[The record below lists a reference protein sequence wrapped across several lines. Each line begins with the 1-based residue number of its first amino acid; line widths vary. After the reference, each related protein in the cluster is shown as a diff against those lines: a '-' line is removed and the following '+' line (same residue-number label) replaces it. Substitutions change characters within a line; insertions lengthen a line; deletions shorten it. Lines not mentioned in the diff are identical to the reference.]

1 MQSLRELLNGA
12 LTLPEASLMPFAIG
26 VLLVAVAAYTVLR
39 WAMRVRVE
47 RRARV
52 YCPVHHAT
60 ARVRLRLDPD
70 GTPVD
75 VEGCDLLTRRGLRS
89 CDAACLRTLVV
100 EQAA

>member
-1 MQSLRELLNGA
+1 MQTYREFLGGA
-12 LTLPEASLMPFAIG
+12 LTLPDASLLPFAIG
-26 VLLVAVAAYTVLR
+26 VLLVAAVAYGVLR

-70 GTPVD
+70 GMPIE
-75 VEGCDLLTRRGLRS
+75 VEGCDLLTRRGLRA
-89 CDAACLRTLVV
+89 CDSACLKTLVV